1 MRAYING
8 DVLFFECVEDLV
20 DYMKKI
26 KLFKQIV
33 VLEMKLNLL
42 LFFNINQLISFI

>member
-20 DYMKKI
+20 DYMKKNKI
-26 KLFKQIV
+26 IQADCCLGDETEFTII
-33 VLEMKLNLL
+33 L
-42 LFFNINQLISFI
+42 